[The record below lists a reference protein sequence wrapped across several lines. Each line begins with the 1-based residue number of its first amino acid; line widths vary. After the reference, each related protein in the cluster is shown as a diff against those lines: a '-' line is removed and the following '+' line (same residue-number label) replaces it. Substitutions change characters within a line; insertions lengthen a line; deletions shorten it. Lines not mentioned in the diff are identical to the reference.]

1 MEKDRAMPE
10 HLIESEYIR
19 KIYEEKK
26 KAESPV
32 IEGKTI
38 FGDKLNDDI

>member
-19 KIYEEKK
+19 KLYEEKK
-26 KAESPV
+26 KSEVPV
-32 IEGKTI
+32 IEGRTI
-38 FGDKLNDDI
+38 FGDKL